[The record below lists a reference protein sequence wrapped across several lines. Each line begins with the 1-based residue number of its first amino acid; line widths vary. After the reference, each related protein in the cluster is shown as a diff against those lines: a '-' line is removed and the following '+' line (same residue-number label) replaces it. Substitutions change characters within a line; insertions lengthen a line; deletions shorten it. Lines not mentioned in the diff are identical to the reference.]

1 MLNHQNVLETRVQYI
16 NWSVIC
22 SSFSSFSSKLPELCN
37 TKMLN
42 NNSFWSCTFQTPEKV
57 LSIVCHPLLLRIC
70 FGWLSKRGFGHFEN
84 SEQEMN
90 LFWSFHSKI
99 SPTSSS
105 LSSLIHFLIVAP
117 FHLFYGIFVQKS
129 SSYFCSNPIQIC
141 LKPSKLPP
149 KQLPTFNFWVVT
161 LKGFRAE

>member
-1 MLNHQNVLETRVQYI
+1 
-16 NWSVIC
+16 
-22 SSFSSFSSKLPELCN
+22 
-37 TKMLN
+37 MLN
-42 NNSFWSCTFQTPEKV
+42 NNNFCACTFQTPEKV

-70 FGWLSKRGFGHFEN
+70 YGWLSKRGIWT
-84 SEQEMN
+84 
-90 LFWSFHSKI
+90 FWKF
-99 SPTSSS
+99 PTRNEPLLKLS
-105 LSSLIHFLIVAP
+105 LQNKSLILSTLIFNTFFYCGFLSP
-117 FHLFYGIFVQKS
+117 FYGIFVQKS

>member
-1 MLNHQNVLETRVQYI
+1 
-16 NWSVIC
+16 
-22 SSFSSFSSKLPELCN
+22 
-37 TKMLN
+37 MLN
-42 NNSFWSCTFQTPEKV
+42 NNNFCACTFQTPEKV

-99 SPTSSS
+99 SPTSSP

-129 SSYFCSNPIQIC
+129 SSYLCSNPIQIC

-161 LKGFRAE
+161 LKGFRVE